1 MSVPIDRLIRSRR
14 KSVAV
19 IVRPDG
25 TLEVRAPLGLAEGRI
40 QEFVKSHAEWIQK
53 QQKRARLAAPP
64 SVKTYSNG
72 EEFLFLGR
80 SHPLRII
87 PHQRPALAFD
97 GGTFQLARSAKPKAK
112 EYFARWYKARAQEM
126 LTAQVNAL
134 AAQRGFTFQKMRI
147 SSARTRWGSC
157 SSKGT
162 LSFTWR
168 LMMAPPEIVDYVV
181 VHELVHTQIHNHSK
195 IFWQGVA
202 KLLPDYKQR
211 RTWLRK
217 NGKYLSLD

>member
-1 MSVPIDRLIRSRR
+1 MSIQIDRLVRSRR

-19 IVRPDG
+19 IVLPDG
-25 TLEVRAPLGLAEGRI
+25 ALEVRAPLGLPGGRI
-40 QEFVKSHAEWIQK
+40 QEFVESHTDWIQK
-53 QQKRARLAAPP
+53 QQRRARLAAPLP
-64 SVKTYSNG
+64 AKKFTDG
-72 EEFLFLGR
+72 ESFLFLGQ
-80 SHPLRII
+80 SHPLRIV

-97 GGTFQLARSAKPKAK
+97 GKTFRLSRSGLPKAR
-112 EYFARWYKARAQEM
+112 EYFARWYKTQAQDM
-126 LTAQVNAL
+126 LTAYVQAL
-134 AAQRGFTFQKMRI
+134 ATEHGFTYQKVRI

-168 LMMAPPEIVDYVV
+168 LMMAPLEVVNYVLM
-181 VHELVHTQIHNHSK
+181 HELLHTKIHNHSK
-195 IFWQGVA
+195 IFWHGMV
-202 KLLPDYKQR
+202 KLLPDYWQQ

>member
-1 MSVPIDRLIRSRR
+1 MSIPIDRLIRSRR

-25 TLEVRAPLGLAEGRI
+25 TLEVRAPLSLAEGRI
-40 QEFVKSHAEWIQK
+40 QEFVEGHTEWIRK
-53 QQKRARLAAPP
+53 QQRRARLAAPP
-64 SVKTYSNG
+64 PVKTYSNG
-72 EEFLFLGR
+72 ERFLFLGQ
-80 SHPLRII
+80 SHLLCIV

-97 GGTFQLARSAKPKAK
+97 GNTFQLAKSAQPKAK
-112 EYFARWYKARAQEM
+112 QYFARWYKAQALEM
-126 LTAQVNAL
+126 LTARVQAL
-134 AAQRGFTFQKMRI
+134 AGEHGFTYQKVRI

-181 VHELVHTQIHNHSK
+181 VHELVHTKIRNHSAS
-195 IFWQGVA
+195 FWHAVT
-202 KLLPDYKQR
+202 KLLPDTRQYR
-211 RTWLRK
+211 AWLRK